1 MTKYSK
7 EFKLKTVLDYLD
19 GKISSKNVVDPSG
32 EYIINKTIVCRWISK
47 YRAFGE
53 IGLEKVVRNN
63 RYSKEFK
70 QQVVNDYLSSG
81 YSYHDLMIKY
91 NIPSNSTIE
100 NWVLRYTKGKELED
114 YLPRTEVYHMARV
127 QTTFEERLEIVQ
139 NCLDNNKNYKETA
152 YQYGVS
158 YTQVYQWTQ
167 KYLKEG
173 KEGLLDK
180 RGKRKVEETLSIV
193 ERQERRIKQLEQLT
207 QKLQKDNEILKKV
220 RALEAEMLRSQGIKK

>member
-1 MTKYSK
+1 MHKVFITGSSIVCALGNNKNESIN
-7 EFKLKTVLDYLD
+7 KLKNL
-19 GKISSKNVVDPSG
+19 
-32 EYIINKTIVCRWISK
+32 
-47 YRAFGE
+47 
-53 IGLEKVVRNN
+53 
-63 RYSKEFK
+63 
-70 QQVVNDYLSSG
+70 
-81 YSYHDLMIKY
+81 
-91 NIPSNSTIE
+91 
-100 NWVLRYTKGKELED
+100 
-114 YLPRTEVYHMARV
+114 
-127 QTTFEERLEIVQ
+127 
-139 NCLDNNKNYKETA
+139 NNKNYKETA

-220 RALEAEMLRSQGIKK
+220 RSLEAEMLRSQGIKK